1 MLAIMLAIGLALDQG
16 TPRTSAVDDSLLGD
30 VYEDEKTVLCRDYLT
45 ANGARLA
52 TYQWWLMGFVSGAR
66 AAQGTKT
73 PAVPRAGLNDVLGPI
88 LRYLTLVPD
97 TPEQSASRYGRM
109 VCPGSERNARNQ

>member
-1 MLAIMLAIGLALDQG
+1 MLAIMLAMGLALDQG
-16 TPRTSAVDDSLLGD
+16 TPRTSSVEDALLGD
-30 VYEDEKTVLCRDYLT
+30 FYADEKTALCRDYLT

-73 PAVPRAGLNDVLGPI
+73 PAVPRAGLNDVLEQTEKHCRAHPADSLGQAARALLKTRP
-88 LRYLTLVPD
+88 
-97 TPEQSASRYGRM
+97 TP
-109 VCPGSERNARNQ
+109 